1 MISQFLTE
9 KFIKNHENISDE
21 KTRNAYV
28 YLGSIVGIICN
39 LILSIIKITVG
50 VISGSVSVM
59 ADGFNNLSDTASSVI
74 TMVGIKLANRPA
86 DKEHPFGHGR
96 MEYLSALI
104 VAFMVM
110 LVGVQ
115 FIKSSLDRIMNPVP
129 ITFELIPFILLLLSL
144 IVKLWLS
151 RFNKYVGEKINSSAL
166 KAASVDALGDVFT
179 SSCVIISFIAAKFTT
194 LPIDGYVGL
203 LVSAAILYAGYSL
216 VKDTISPLIGEAPDE
231 ELVKAIKEGVLSY
244 DNIIGV
250 HDLIIHNYG
259 VGKCMASIH
268 AEIPSNIDLITIHD
282 IIDTAER
289 EISEKLN
296 IYLVIHM
303 DPMCIHDDKVK
314 AVKKDVQRTLMK
326 FNCIKSMHDF
336 RITEGENKINIIFDV
351 EVDAHNHDINTN
363 NKEEKLKNQITE
375 EIKKLNPLYDCVI
388 TVDKFF

>member
-1 MISQFLTE
+1 MISDYLTK
-9 KFIKNHENISDE
+9 KFIINHENTEDE

-28 YLGSIVGIICN
+28 YMGSIVGIICN
-39 LILSIIKITVG
+39 LVLSIVKISVG
-50 VISGSVSVM
+50 FLSGSVSIT
-59 ADGFNNLSDTASSVI
+59 ADGFNNLSDMASSVI

-96 MEYLSALI
+96 MEYLSALV

-115 FIKSSLDRIMNPVP
+115 FIKTSVDRIMNPVP
-129 ITFELIPFILLLLSL
+129 ITFEIIPFILLLLSL
-144 IVKLWLS
+144 IIKFWLS

-179 SSCVIISFIAAKFTT
+179 SSCVLISFLAAKFTT

-203 LVSAAILYAGYSL
+203 VVSVAILYAGYSL
-216 VKDTISPLIGEAPDE
+216 VKETISPLLGEAPDE
-231 ELVKAIKEGVLSY
+231 ELVKGIKQGVLYY

-268 AEIPSNIDLITIHD
+268 AEIPSNIDLITIHE
-282 IIDTAER
+282 IIDSAER
-289 EISEKLN
+289 EISQKLN

-303 DPMCIHDDKVK
+303 DPMCIHDDKIN
-314 AVKKDVQRTLMK
+314 AVKEKVQNILLK
-326 FNCIKSMHDF
+326 FEAVKSMHDF
-336 RITEGENKINIIFDV
+336 RITEGENKINLIFDV
-351 EVDAHNHDINTN
+351 EVDAHNINTKD
-363 NKEEKLKNQITE
+363 KEEELRNDLIE
-375 EIKKLNPLYDCVI
+375 EIKKMDPLYNCVI
-388 TVDKFF
+388 TIDKYF